1 MNDYDSVALATVGG
15 VEDSP
20 EELIAFFK
28 ARLSRPLSD
37 MLIRKLF
44 ALERECRNRQTDLL
58 NQLERQ
64 KISPE
69 EYLKEFNAAIGRLM
83 NESREV
89 LGEKDFALAYGEA
102 GARPDSLIDPE
113 IFLGSH

>member
-1 MNDYDSVALATVGG
+1 VGG

-20 EELIAFFK
+20 EELVAFFN
-28 ARLSRPLSD
+28 ARLSRPLPD
-37 MLIRKLF
+37 KLIQELF

-58 NQLERQ
+58 NQLERH

-69 EYLKEFNAAIGRLM
+69 ESLKEFNAAIGRLM
-83 NESREV
+83 NESRKV

-102 GARPDSLIDPE
+102 GGHPDSLVDPE
-113 IFLGSH
+113 IFLRGFAE